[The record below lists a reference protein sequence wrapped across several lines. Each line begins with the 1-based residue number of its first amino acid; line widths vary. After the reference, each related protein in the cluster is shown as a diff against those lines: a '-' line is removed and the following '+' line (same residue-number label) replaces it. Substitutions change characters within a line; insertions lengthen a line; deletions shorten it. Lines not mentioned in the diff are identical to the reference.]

1 MKKLSK
7 RHTYAIVFQANNLTG
22 EYDIYKPYTACYTR
36 KGKRQLIKL
45 LENLLPK
52 YEGCTYCIFDFN
64 VKDSY
69 YVISGV
75 FDPNDIYELK
85 IYK

>member
-7 RHTYAIVFQANNLTG
+7 RHTYTIVFQENNPTG

-52 YEGCTYCIFDFN
+52 YEGRTYCIFDFDM
-64 VKDSY
+64 KDSY

-85 IYK
+85 NYK